1 MRGRGGKLQGAPVSV
16 KRERCFRATHPFGGG
31 LPTGRERR
39 APYHLSM
46 VKTICD
52 LDGARRRFAA
62 EIAGAGGQALER
74 AFAEVRREDFL
85 PLPPW
90 TIYREGAALTTSDP
104 DSLYRDVLVAI
115 DVEKGINNGQPS
127 LHAQWLSAI
136 EPLPGERVLHVVCGG
151 GYYTAILAAL
161 VGSEGHVLAYEI
173 EPAVA
178 ALAGRALAG
187 RPNVEVREGSGA
199 AGPFAQ
205 GDAIEV
211 DVIYVNAAAGAPERA
226 WIEALAPGGRLIFP
240 WRYGSGE
247 VTTLIARS
255 QDAHPPRFAALAL
268 GGVQFIGLREGAQS
282 RASAIDYAQALRV
295 RELVLRSDRA
305 PDDALIADF
314 GWAWFSA

>member
-1 MRGRGGKLQGAPVSV
+1 
-16 KRERCFRATHPFGGG
+16 
-31 LPTGRERR
+31 
-39 APYHLSM
+39 M
-46 VKTICD
+46 VKTILD

-62 EIAGAGGQALER
+62 EIAGAGGDALER

-85 PLPPW
+85 PPPPW
-90 TIYREGAALTTSDP
+90 TIYREGAALTSSDP
-104 DSLYRDVLVAI
+104 ESLYRDVLVAI

-136 EPLPGERVLHVVCGG
+136 EPLPGERVLHVGCGG
-151 GYYTAILAAL
+151 GYYSAILAAL
-161 VGSEGHVLAYEI
+161 VGPEGHVLAFEI

-178 ALAGRALAG
+178 ALARRALAG

-199 AGPFAQ
+199 AGPF
-205 GDAIEV
+205 EKV

-255 QDAHPPRFAALAL
+255 QDAQRPRYAALAL
-268 GGVQFIGLREGAQS
+268 GGVQFIGLREGSQN
-282 RASAIDYAQALRV
+282 RAPASDYAQALRV
-295 RELVLRSDRA
+295 RELVLGGDRA

>member
-1 MRGRGGKLQGAPVSV
+1 
-16 KRERCFRATHPFGGG
+16 
-31 LPTGRERR
+31 
-39 APYHLSM
+39 M

-85 PLPPW
+85 PPPPW
-90 TIYREGAALTTSDP
+90 TIYCDGAALTTSDP
-104 DSLYRDVLVAI
+104 ESLYRDVLVAI

-136 EPLPGERVLHVVCGG
+136 EPLPGERVLHVGCGG
-151 GYYTAILAAL
+151 GYYSAILAAL
-161 VGSEGHVLAYEI
+161 VGPEGHVLAYEI
-173 EPAVA
+173 EPSVA
-178 ALAGRALAG
+178 ALARRALAG
-187 RPNVEVREGSGA
+187 SPNVEVREGSGA
-199 AGPFAQ
+199 AGAFAQ
-205 GDAIEV
+205 VDVIQV
-211 DVIYVNAAAGAPERA
+211 DVIYVNAAAEAPERA

-255 QDAHPPRFAALAL
+255 QDAHPPRFAALTL
-268 GGVQFIGLREGAQS
+268 GGVQFIGLREGSQS
-282 RASAIDYAQALRV
+282 RASASDYAQALRV

-314 GWAWFSA
+314 RWAWFSA